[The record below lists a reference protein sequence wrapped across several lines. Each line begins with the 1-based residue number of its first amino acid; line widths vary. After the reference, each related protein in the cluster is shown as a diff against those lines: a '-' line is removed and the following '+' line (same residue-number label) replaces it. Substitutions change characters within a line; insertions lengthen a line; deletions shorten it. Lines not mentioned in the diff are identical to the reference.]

1 MKTGRMLYERLD
13 NDRLDE
19 ALKVETRLSLF
30 SREMAPFMVIFTG
43 QIFSLFGSRLVQF
56 ALVWWITESTGKAS
70 TLAIASIMALLPQV
84 LLGPFAGTLVDRLN
98 RKWIMI
104 IADSVIASM
113 VGVLVIL
120 YATGFVQLWH
130 IYAAMFIR
138 SLGDAFQWP
147 AMQSTTSLMVTK
159 DNLSR
164 IAGLNQSFQGIARI
178 LTPPMG
184 AFLIQI
190 LPIESVLIIDIV
202 TAVFAVTPLFFVNIP
217 HPVDNEPQQAITVRT
232 ILSDIHEGASFI
244 WGWKGL
250 RVLIAIPMVV
260 NLLMTPAFSLL
271 PLIVTSYYE
280 RGAIEFAWL
289 QSAMGIG
296 MIAGGLFLGA
306 WRGFKKK
313 IVTAMVAMFLSGFVI
328 LLFSTL
334 PQKFFSIA
342 VASIFFFSFLTAVA
356 NGNIQAVM
364 QSSIPISV
372 QGRVFTMLNSLSGG
386 MSPIGLALAGPVSDI
401 LGIRIWFMVGGFAFL
416 FLGFVSF
423 FSPSIMNLEEEKKEL
438 R

>member
-1 MKTGRMLYERLD
+1 MKVGRILFARDE
-13 NDRLDE
+13 NKRLDE
-19 ALKVETRLSLF
+19 ALKVETRFSLF

-147 AMQSTTSLMVTK
+147 AMQSTTSLMVPK

-190 LPIESVLIIDIV
+190 FPIESVLIIDII
-202 TAVFAVTPLFFVNIP
+202 TAVFAVTPLFFINVP
-217 HPVDNEPQQAITVRT
+217 HPVDNERQQVITVRT

-250 RVLIAIPMVV
+250 RVLIAIPMVL

-271 PLIVTSYYE
+271 PLIVTNYYE

-296 MIAGGLFLGA
+296 MIAGGLFLSA
-306 WRGFKKK
+306 WRGFRKK
-313 IVTAMVAMFLSGFVI
+313 IVTAMVATFLSGFVI

-334 PQKFFSIA
+334 PQEFFFIA
-342 VASIFFFSFLTAVA
+342 VASIFFFSFLNAVA
-356 NGNIQAVM
+356 NGNFQAVM

-386 MSPIGLALAGPVSDI
+386 MTPIGLALAGPVSDI
-401 LGIRIWFMVGGFAFL
+401 LGIRIWFMLGGLAFL

-423 FSPSIMNLEEEKKEL
+423 FSRSIMNLEEEKQEL
-438 R
+438 K